1 MSDSEML
8 ENLSAI
14 MRDVLDD
21 PGITLTRTTTAQD
34 VAGWDSM
41 VNITFIVEVEG
52 RFGIKFKTAEVEEM
66 HDVGEM
72 IDMIAAKRTA

>member
-34 VAGWDSM
+34 VPGWDSM
-41 VNITFIVEVEG
+41 VNITFIVEVER

>member
-1 MSDSEML
+1 MDEAETL
-8 ENLSAI
+8 EKLSAI
-14 MRDVLDD
+14 LRDVLDD
-21 PGITLTRTTTAQD
+21 PAITLTRTTTAQD

-41 VNITFIVEVEG
+41 VNITFIVEVER

-72 IDMIAAKRTA
+72 IDMIAAKRAA